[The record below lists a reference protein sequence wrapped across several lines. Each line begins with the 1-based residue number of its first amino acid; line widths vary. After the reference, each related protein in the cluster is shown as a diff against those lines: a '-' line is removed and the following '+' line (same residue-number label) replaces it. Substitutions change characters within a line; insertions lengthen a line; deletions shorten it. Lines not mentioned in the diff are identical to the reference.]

1 MAGENPLLIYGR
13 YGALG
18 FEFAGAVVAGLL
30 LGRYADARF
39 DTAPLLMI
47 VGVAAGLAGAVAR
60 LVVVLQRLSPREHRT
75 RPDRCH

>member
-1 MAGENPLLIYGR
+1 MAGENPFLIYGR

-47 VGVAAGLAGAVAR
+47 VGVVAGLAGAVTR
-60 LVVVLQRLSPREHRT
+60 LVVVLQRLSLREHRT

>member
-30 LGRYADARF
+30 LGHYADTWF

-60 LVVVLQRLSPREHRT
+60 LVVVLQRLSPHEHRT

>member
-1 MAGENPLLIYGR
+1 MAGENPFLIYGR
-13 YGALG
+13 YGTLG
-18 FEFAGAVVAGLL
+18 IEFAGAVVAGLL

-47 VGVAAGLAGAVAR
+47 VGVVAGLAGAVTR
-60 LVVVLQRLSPREHRT
+60 LVVVLQWLSLREHRT

>member
-1 MAGENPLLIYGR
+1 MAGENPFLIYGR

-47 VGVAAGLAGAVAR
+47 VGVVAGLAGAVTR
-60 LVVVLQRLSPREHRT
+60 LVVVLQWLSLREHRT

>member
-1 MAGENPLLIYGR
+1 MAGENPFLIYGR

-30 LGRYADARF
+30 LGHYADIRF

-47 VGVAAGLAGAVAR
+47 VGVVAGLAGAVTR
-60 LVVVLQRLSPREHRT
+60 LVVVLQRLTPREHRT